1 MKTLINFHVNGIEY
15 SLSVAP
21 FTTVGD
27 LLRENLHL
35 SGTRLGCEYGSCGSC
50 TVLINKISVRS
61 CLELAIRLDGSSVVT
76 VEGLTEN
83 PSELNELQE
92 AFSKHH
98 ALQCGYCTSGM
109 LITCTEYLE
118 QGGTIDEESI
128 RDVLSGNLCRC
139 TGYQGAVDAVQAVI
153 RNRVRT

>member
-1 MKTLINFHVNGIEY
+1 MKTLINIHVNGIEF
-15 SLSVAP
+15 SLSVDP
-21 FTTVGD
+21 FITVAD
-27 LLRENLHL
+27 LLREILLL

-61 CLELAIRLDGSSVVT
+61 CLELAIRLDGSSVIT
-76 VEGLTEN
+76 VEGLNEN
-83 PSELNELQE
+83 HLELNELQE
-92 AFSKHH
+92 EFSKHH

-118 QGGTIDEESI
+118 QGGTNDEESI
-128 RDVLSGNLCRC
+128 RDALSGNLCRC

-153 RNRVRT
+153 RNRIQT

>member
-1 MKTLINFHVNGIEY
+1 M
-15 SLSVAP
+15 
-21 FTTVGD
+21 
-27 LLRENLHL
+27 
-35 SGTRLGCEYGSCGSC
+35 
-50 TVLINKISVRS
+50 
-61 CLELAIRLDGSSVVT
+61 VT

-128 RDVLSGNLCRC
+128 RDALSGNLCRC